1 MAYSQHIYII
11 TNLDVPRI
19 KIGISQDIEGRIK
32 TLQNAGGCKMRLAWS
47 SELINNAASIESIL
61 HKKFKEYRYVGEW
74 FNIDLI
80 EAITEAVRLVE
91 SEGRKPNDKNII
103 LYKKPIIKEKQAKH
117 NKNKNKK
124 KRNDVKN
131 LNIGK
136 YKRVKPGIYQD
147 KDGKFYSIKY
157 KMDGSG
163 WSVLE
168 LEKIG

>member
-11 TNLDVPRI
+11 TNLDVSRI

-47 SELINNAASIESIL
+47 SGLINNAAFIESIL
-61 HKKFKEYRYVGEW
+61 HRKFKEYRYLGEW
-74 FNIDLI
+74 FNIDLS

-103 LYKKPIIKEKQAKH
+103 LYKKPVIKKKKVKH
-117 NKNKNKK
+117 NKPEK

-147 KDGKFYSIKY
+147 KNGKFYSIKY

-168 LEKIG
+168 LEKVG